1 MQRKKREMSSFKN
14 VPGLIAAKLKK
25 GRVVVLLLFIAIG
38 SMSFA
43 DYYFDIS
50 KNIDVFA
57 ALYKEVNTFYVDDV
71 EPSKLMRTC
80 IDGMLKTLDPFTNYF
95 SESQI
100 ENARIQQ
107 GGKFGGLGIDIEI
120 MNGHPVITSVTQG
133 QPADKNGLK
142 VGDVIKGIDG
152 NTTDKRTKDEINKI
166 LIGEPK
172 TKVTLQVERKISLFD
187 TQQKSFLIERE
198 EIQETNVPFY
208 GMVSPEVGL
217 IKLKIFNE
225 HAGRDVKQAFDS
237 LKRANPD
244 MKGIVLDLRGNP
256 GGLLTEAVNIVN
268 IFIDKSQLV
277 VTTKGKV
284 EEWNNTFKT
293 LDEPSDAKIPLV
305 IIANS
310 SSASAS
316 EIVSGTIQDY
326 DRGVIIGQ
334 KTYGKGLVQITRN
347 LSYNTM
353 LKVTTAKY
361 YIPTGRCIQA
371 INYAERNAD
380 GSVKHIPD
388 SLKVAFKTINKQ
400 RTVFDGGGVDPDFL
414 LPKPEQSKLVETLL
428 AQNYIFDFATTYSI
442 LHNSIDDAAKFRLTD
457 KDFEDFVAFVRSKD
471 MQYKTESEEKLDA
484 LKDASTEEKYFDA
497 LKEQYALIKKKL
509 VHDKEQDMLKNKKD
523 ILTLLENEIAGRYY
537 YAYGRV
543 KKGNQNDSEVA
554 KAIELINNPT
564 EYNGLLSAK
573 K

>member
-1 MQRKKREMSSFKN
+1 M
-14 VPGLIAAKLKK
+14 VIA
-25 GRVVVLLLFIAIG
+25 VG

-43 DYYFDIS
+43 DYYFEIS
-50 KNIDVFA
+50 KNIDIFSS
-57 ALYKEVNTFYVDDV
+57 LFKEVNTFYVDDV

-107 GGKFGGLGIDIEI
+107 GGKFGGLGIEIEI
-120 MNGHPVITSVTQG
+120 MNGYPVITSVTQN
-133 QPADKNGLK
+133 QPADKSGLK

-152 NTTDKRTKDEINKI
+152 NPTEKRTKEEVNKI

-172 TKVTLQVERKISLFD
+172 TKVTLQIERKTSLFD
-187 TQQKSFLIERE
+187 TKQQSFLIARE

-208 GMVSPEVGL
+208 GMVSPEVGC

-237 LKRANPD
+237 LKRATPN
-244 MKGIVLDLRGNP
+244 MKGIILDLRGNP
-256 GGLLTEAVNIVN
+256 GGLLNEAVNIVN
-268 IFIDKSQLV
+268 IFVSKNQLV
-277 VTTKGKV
+277 VNTRGKV
-284 EEWNNTFKT
+284 DEWNNTFKT
-293 LDEPSDAKIPLV
+293 VDEPSDTAIPIV

-310 SSASAS
+310 GSASAS

-334 KTYGKGLVQITRN
+334 RTYGKGLVQITRN

-388 SLKVAFKTINKQ
+388 SLKVAFKTINKG
-400 RTVFDGGGVDPDFL
+400 RTVYDGGGIDPDL
-414 LPKPEQSKLVETLL
+414 QLTLPEASKLVDKLIS
-428 AQNYIFDFATTYSI
+428 QNYIFEFATTYSI
-442 LHNSIDDAAKFRLTD
+442 LHTSIDDPAKFRLSD
-457 KDFEDFVAFVRSKD
+457 KDFDDFVAYVKSKD
-471 MQYKTESEEKLDA
+471 LSYKTESEEKLDA

-497 LKEQYALIKKKL
+497 LKEQYETIKKKL
-509 VHDKEQDMLKNKKD
+509 AHDKGQDIIKNKSE
-523 ILTLLENEIAGRYY
+523 IVTLLENEIAGRYY

-543 KKGNQNDSEVA
+543 KKGNQNDIEVA

-564 EYNGLLSAK
+564 KYNELLTAK

>member
-1 MQRKKREMSSFKN
+1 M
-14 VPGLIAAKLKK
+14 L
-25 GRVVVLLLFIAIG
+25 VVIAIG

-43 DYYFDIS
+43 DYYFEIS
-50 KNIDVFA
+50 KNIDIFSS
-57 ALYKEVNTFYVDDV
+57 LFKEVNTFYVDDV

-120 MNGHPVITSVTQG
+120 MNGYPVITSVTQN
-133 QPADKNGLK
+133 QPADKGGLK

-152 NTTDKRTKDEINKI
+152 NPTEKRTKEEINKI

-172 TKVTLQVERKISLFD
+172 TKVTLQIERKTSLFD
-187 TQQKSFLIERE
+187 TKQQSFLIERE

-208 GMVSPEVGL
+208 GMVSPEVGC

-225 HAGRDVKQAFDS
+225 HAGRDVKHAFDS

-244 MKGIVLDLRGNP
+244 MKGIILDLRGNP
-256 GGLLTEAVNIVN
+256 GGLLNEAVNIVN
-268 IFIDKSQLV
+268 IFVSKDQLV
-277 VTTKGKV
+277 VKTRGKV
-284 EEWNNTFKT
+284 DEWNNTFKT
-293 LDEPSDAKIPLV
+293 VDEPSDTAIPIV

-310 SSASAS
+310 GSASAS

-334 KTYGKGLVQITRN
+334 RTYGKGLVQITRN

-380 GSVKHIPD
+380 GSVKHVPD
-388 SLKVAFKTINKQ
+388 SLKVAFKTLNKG
-400 RTVFDGGGVDPDFL
+400 RRVFDGGGIDPDL
-414 LPKPEQSKLVETLL
+414 QLPLPEASKLVDKLIS
-428 AQNYIFDFATTYSI
+428 QNYIFEFATTYSI
-442 LHNSIDDAAKFRLTD
+442 LHASIDDPAKFRLSD
-457 KDFEDFVAFVRSKD
+457 KDFDDFVAYVKSKD
-471 MQYKTESEEKLDA
+471 LSYKTESEEKLDA

-497 LKEQYALIKKKL
+497 LKEQYETIKKKL
-509 VHDKEQDMLKNKKD
+509 AHDKEQDIIKNKKE
-523 ILTLLENEIAGRYY
+523 IVTLIENEIAGRYY

-543 KKGNQNDSEVA
+543 KKSYQNDAEVTR
-554 KAIELINNPT
+554 AIELINTPAK
-564 EYNGLLSAK
+564 YNELLTAK

>member
-1 MQRKKREMSSFKN
+1 MSLIKN
-14 VPGLIAAKLKK
+14 KTGLIVSFAKR
-25 GRVVVLLLFIAIG
+25 GRTWVLLLVVAVG

-43 DYYFDIS
+43 DYYFEIS
-50 KNIDVFA
+50 KNLDIFSS
-57 ALYKEVNTFYVDDV
+57 LFKEVNTFYVDDV

-80 IDGMLKTLDPFTNYF
+80 IDGMLKTCDPFTNYF

-120 MNGHPVITSVTQG
+120 MNGFPVITSVTQN
-133 QPADKNGLK
+133 QPADKSGLK
-142 VGDVIKGIDG
+142 VGDIIKGIDG
-152 NTTDKRTKDEINKI
+152 NPTEKRTKEEVNKI

-172 TKVTLQVERKISLFD
+172 TKVTLQIERRTSLFD
-187 TQQKSFLIERE
+187 TKQQSFLIERE

-208 GMVSPEVGL
+208 GMVSPEVGC

-244 MKGIVLDLRGNP
+244 MKGIILDLRGNP
-256 GGLLTEAVNIVN
+256 GGLLNEAVNIVN
-268 IFIDKSQLV
+268 IFESKNRLV

-284 EEWNNTFKT
+284 DEWNNTFKT
-293 LDEPSDAKIPLV
+293 VDEPSDTAIPIV

-310 SSASAS
+310 GSASAS

-334 KTYGKGLVQITRN
+334 RTYGKGLVQITRN

-388 SLKVAFKTINKQ
+388 SLKVAFKTVNKG
-400 RTVFDGGGVDPDFL
+400 RTVYDGGGIDPDL
-414 LPKPEQSKLVETLL
+414 KLALPEQSKLIDKLVS
-428 AQNYIFDFATTYSI
+428 QNYIFDFATTYTI
-442 LHNSIDDAAKFRLTD
+442 LHSSIDDAAKFKLSD
-457 KDFEDFVAFVRSKD
+457 KDFDDFVAYVKSKD
-471 MQYKTESEEKLDA
+471 LSYKTESEEKLDA

-497 LKEQYALIKKKL
+497 LKEQYEVIKKKL
-509 VHDKEQDMLKNKKD
+509 AHDKEQDIIKNKKE
-523 ILTLLENEIAGRYY
+523 IVTLLENEIAGRYY

-543 KKGNQNDSEVA
+543 KKSNQNDAEVA
-554 KAIELINNPT
+554 KAIEIINNPT
-564 EYNGLLSAK
+564 EYSELLSAK